1 MKKSPLTVVLRTPP
15 LVLRFETVLEIFRRR
30 ANCGIGNCDS
40 KEKECRR
47 AGRLQGAQGE
57 LYRNSRR
64 NRRDLLPGYLRSLFS
79 VSTVTSLESVV
90 LQLQD
95 SCREARSE
103 AQELR
108 QQNASLR
115 HDFHAREKF
124 WRTLWQSR
132 KTGEEELPPLP
143 QPVPNGHMGS
153 SQLHAY
159 GAENMAY
166 RSHDDPTMY
175 GGQYNTGAYGHSS
188 SMHYGGDVSSE
199 HSPHSLTQRSAKYGP
214 YSYNVPGSHRDH
226 SWPQNIG
233 QNASSSGG
241 ESGPPPSVNSSN
253 SPSFGESPTLT
264 SSSDLSVPFTPRFG
278 EEAKVPANSL
288 DTAPY
293 VFPGPGSRSISP
305 SSTTPSSSSTSL
317 TSPFQFAFPDGSVPH
332 ERADYDYRRS
342 SNPRSDVSLHGPTEV
357 SLSGPGSDA
366 VRYRLGSRR
375 ADSSADRPMLP
386 ILPPLSMS
394 DNGSQQDR
402 GSSDGDSNSYG
413 PSRLRPRRD
422 SALSPRPR
430 STSPSTVPPPLSGTL
445 AVIKAQAFGAL
456 RRTRARTKKP
466 SDVPA
471 KTAMDV
477 LEARGIDM
485 GVSSGS
491 KRQRMEESD
500 DGEEQP

>member
-1 MKKSPLTVVLRTPP
+1 
-15 LVLRFETVLEIFRRR
+15 
-30 ANCGIGNCDS
+30 
-40 KEKECRR
+40 
-47 AGRLQGAQGE
+47 
-57 LYRNSRR
+57 
-64 NRRDLLPGYLRSLFS
+64 
-79 VSTVTSLESVV
+79 
-90 LQLQD
+90 
-95 SCREARSE
+95 
-103 AQELR
+103 
-108 QQNASLR
+108 
-115 HDFHAREKF
+115 
-124 WRTLWQSR
+124 
-132 KTGEEELPPLP
+132 
-143 QPVPNGHMGS
+143 
-153 SQLHAY
+153 
-159 GAENMAY
+159 
-166 RSHDDPTMY
+166 
-175 GGQYNTGAYGHSS
+175 
-188 SMHYGGDVSSE
+188 
-199 HSPHSLTQRSAKYGP
+199 
-214 YSYNVPGSHRDH
+214 
-226 SWPQNIG
+226 
-233 QNASSSGG
+233 
-241 ESGPPPSVNSSN
+241 
-253 SPSFGESPTLT
+253 
-264 SSSDLSVPFTPRFG
+264 
-278 EEAKVPANSL
+278 
-288 DTAPY
+288 